1 MIWPGHTDTVIGIK
15 LKNYNFLLFFK
26 ILFLFRLIAAR
37 FSAYQDIFLS
47 ARLKFTQK
55 QTIPDKK
62 IQTTAHCI
70 QIFTLLADIK
80 GKFI

>member
-1 MIWPGHTDTVIGIK
+1 MIWQGHTDTVIGRK
-15 LKNYNFLLFFK
+15 FKSYNFLLFFK
-26 ILFLFRLIAAR
+26 ILLFFRLIAAH
-37 FSAYQDIFLS
+37 FSVYQDIFLS
-47 ARLKFTQK
+47 VCLKFTQK

-62 IQTTAHCI
+62 IQTTAHYI

>member
-1 MIWPGHTDTVIGIK
+1 MD
-15 LKNYNFLLFFK
+15 
-26 ILFLFRLIAAR
+26 
-37 FSAYQDIFLS
+37 QDIFLS
-47 ARLKFTQK
+47 VCLKFTQK

-62 IQTTAHCI
+62 IQTTAHYI